1 MNEVQETRATSV
13 WPTAIRHGLITGGL
27 LILFTLLIY
36 ALGMMQNKALGF
48 VSILLLIGG
57 MYIGTKNYR
66 DHVLGGFM
74 TYGKAF
80 TTAFFIGLVASV
92 LLSVYTYFFYT
103 FFDPGMIDVIVEQA
117 EETMLQ
123 RNPELTD
130 EQLDMALTMTRKM
143 TQPGWLAGM
152 GIITNGIASLIIGLI
167 LGIFLKKE
175 DPFASQ
181 L

>member
-1 MNEVQETRATSV
+1 
-13 WPTAIRHGLITGGL
+13 
-27 LILFTLLIY
+27 
-36 ALGMMQNKALGF
+36 
-48 VSILLLIGG
+48 
-57 MYIGTKNYR
+57 
-66 DHVLGGFM
+66 
-74 TYGKAF
+74 
-80 TTAFFIGLVASV
+80 
-92 LLSVYTYFFYT
+92 
-103 FFDPGMIDVIVEQA
+103 
-117 EETMLQ
+117 MLQ

-130 EQLDMALTMTRKM
+130 EQLDMELTMTRKM

>member
-48 VSILLLIGG
+48 VSILLFIGG

-66 DHVLGGFM
+66 AHVLGGFM

-80 TTAFFIGLVASV
+80 TTAFFIGLVAS
-92 LLSVYTYFFYT
+92 
-103 FFDPGMIDVIVEQA
+103 
-117 EETMLQ
+117 
-123 RNPELTD
+123 
-130 EQLDMALTMTRKM
+130 
-143 TQPGWLAGM
+143 
-152 GIITNGIASLIIGLI
+152 GIIVRIHLF
-167 LGIFLKKE
+167 FLYLFRPGY
-175 DPFASQ
+175 DRCHR
-181 L
+181 